1 MINTVKTYTD
11 ILKPKWMLLF
21 MLPVVC
27 GLTYMS
33 LTLIES
39 KSFLLEL
46 IKLFI
51 VSVAIISYGA
61 LLLVWF
67 FSGPGPMDRFWD
79 EQKQENNNITL
90 IEAAKKK
97 INIFAAYLIIIVT
110 PVFCIVVI
118 YKYYVHLFNVN

>member
-1 MINTVKTYTD
+1 
-11 ILKPKWMLLF
+11 